1 MCRGKDIVNGTPASC
16 TCDLQCGEIGTGCSD
31 VVITCPDGELERE
44 RESERVRERERE
56 RERSGRK
63 RAEKGK
69 GEKTREKQTISIEL
83 KFAFR
88 ASFKALQLPQG
99 HSLA

>member
-1 MCRGKDIVNGTPASC
+1 MCRGKDIVNGGPASC
-16 TCDLQCGEIGTGCSD
+16 TCDLQCGEIGTCCSD
-31 VVITCPDGELERE
+31 VVITCPDGELE
-44 RESERVRERERE
+44 RERERE

-69 GEKTREKQTISIEL
+69 GENTREKQTIPIEL